1 MGLVRTTNMLNQRD
15 RLLVERS
22 ALVGWLGLCVGPP
35 QAYCERKG
43 NILTLAGPPGP
54 KAWDDD
60 DIAAD
65 EEDEEEE
72 EEEDELLADDD
83 ADDEDDD
90 DDDELEEEEE

>member
-1 MGLVRTTNMLNQRD
+1 MLKQHD

-22 ALVGWLGLCVGPP
+22 GLVDWLGLRVGPP
-35 QAYCERKG
+35 QAYGERKRD
-43 NILTLAGPPGP
+43 ILLLLDSPVP
-54 KAWDDD
+54 KCWDDD

-65 EEDEEEE
+65 DEEEE

-83 ADDEDDD
+83 EDDEEDDD